1 LQKHGVRSALD
12 FARKP
17 ELWVKKFLTKPFYG
31 IWQELNGRCVFPL
44 ITTEKASYQ
53 SIQKV
58 KTFTPASCDRAF
70 VFSQLCKNMER
81 VPAAL
86 AQESGRI
93 DEADI
98 ALLSPARS
106 AHLNPYG
113 KFYFDVER
121 EFRRKGFRPL
131 R

>member
-1 LQKHGVRSALD
+1 MRAEKDFKANRRASKGRGGAHHSREKTRTLSGGFQVRTLSPPRVLGALNT
-12 FARKP
+12 
-17 ELWVKKFLTKPFYG
+17 LY
-31 IWQELNGRCVFPL
+31 
-44 ITTEKASYQ
+44 
-53 SIQKV
+53 
-58 KTFTPASCDRAF
+58 
-70 VFSQLCKNMER
+70 MER
-81 VPAAL
+81 VLDAL
-86 AQESGRI
+86 AQERGCI

-113 KFYFDVER
+113 KFYFDVEW